1 MTGITSI
8 GSYIPIYRLPRETIA
23 AMWGTRPMGGEK
35 AVAGY
40 DEDAVTMAV
49 AAARDCLQSETAQPD
64 GLYFASTTAPYREKQ
79 SAAIIANAIGMG
91 RKTFAADF
99 AHSLKA
105 ATTALKAALDAVKAG
120 SAGHVLVTAADCR
133 LGAPK
138 GAFEQLFGDA
148 AACLAIGSEGV
159 IAEVEAICCLH
170 SEFTGLWRTAAD
182 TFVKAGEGRFVDEAG
197 YQPMMLEAV
206 ADLLKAQS
214 LEPKDFATIVFSA
227 ADARAHAGLAG
238 KLGFK
243 PAQVQDPLLSQI
255 GHTGTA
261 GPLLML
267 TAALEEARPGERI
280 LLANYGDGVDAM
292 VLRVTEA
299 VSKVQTGKRLAD
311 RLAGSRA
318 IDYGTYLSWRELMP
332 LEAPSLPPR
341 GEPSLAARWRE
352 RPVIAT
358 LSGVKCNCC
367 GLPQIHTIGQNIR
380 ICVGCQAKDDFTPYC
395 FSDRKAA
402 LFTYAIDHLQPTQNP
417 PGLNGAVDFEGGGR
431 LLCELTDYDLD
442 QVEIGMPL
450 EMTFRKLSQ
459 GQGIVNYFWKAKP
472 VADGRVERK

>member
-1 MTGITSI
+1 MAGITAI
-8 GSYIPIYRLPRETIA
+8 GAYIPSYRLPREEIA
-23 AMWGTRPMGGEK
+23 GMWGTRPMGGEK

-49 AAARDCLQSETAQPD
+49 AAARECLQGGEVQPD

-91 RKTFAADF
+91 RKTFTADV

-105 ATTALKAALDAVKAG
+105 GTTALMSALDAVKAG
-120 SAGHVLVTAADCR
+120 SADQVLVTAADCR

-138 GAFEQLFGDA
+138 GALEQLFGDA
-148 AACLAIGSEGV
+148 AVCLAIGREGV
-159 IAEVEAICCLH
+159 IAEVEAGCR
-170 SEFTGLWRTAAD
+170 STMEFTALWRTAAD
-182 TFVKAGEGRFVDEAG
+182 AFVKSGEGRFIDEAG
-197 YQPMMLEAV
+197 YQPVMLETI
-206 ADLLKAQS
+206 ADLLKDHS
-214 LEPKDFATIVFSA
+214 LQPADFAKIVFSA
-227 ADARAHAGLAG
+227 TDARAHARLAG

-243 PAQVQDPLLSQI
+243 PAQVQDPLFAQV

-261 GPLLML
+261 ATLLML

-299 VSKVQTGKRLAD
+299 VSNVQTGKRLAD
-311 RLAGSRA
+311 RQAGSCT
-318 IDYGTYLSWRELMP
+318 IGYGTYLSWRDLMP
-332 LEAPSLPPR
+332 LEAPSLPPQ

-352 RPVIAT
+352 RPIIAT
-358 LSGVKCNCC
+358 LSGVKCNRC
-367 GLPQIHTIGQNIR
+367 GLPQIHTIGQNVR
-380 ICVGCQAKDDFTPYC
+380 ICVGCQAKDDFTAYG
-395 FSDRKAA
+395 FSNRKAS
-402 LFTYAIDHLQPTQNP
+402 LFTYAIDHLQPTKNP

-442 QVEIGMPL
+442 RVEIGMPL
-450 EMTFRKLSQ
+450 EMTFRILSQ
-459 GQGIVNYFWKAKP
+459 GEGIVNYFWKAKP
-472 VADGRVERK
+472 VAD

>member
-1 MTGITSI
+1 MAGITSI
-8 GSYIPIYRLPRETIA
+8 SAYIPNYRLPRERIA
-23 AMWGTRPMGGEK
+23 RMWGTRSIGGAK

-49 AAARDCLQSETAQPD
+49 AAARQCLADGALNPG

-79 SAAIIANAIGMG
+79 SAAIIAGALRMD
-91 RKTFAADF
+91 RKAATADF

-105 ATTALKAALDAVKAG
+105 GTTAIKTALDAVKAG
-120 SAGHVLVTAADCR
+120 SADNVLVAAADCR
-133 LGAPK
+133 LGVPK

-148 AACLAIGSEGV
+148 AVCLCIGADDG
-159 IAEVEAICCLH
+159 IAEVEAVCCSY
-170 SEFTGLWRTAAD
+170 SEFTGIWRTAGD
-182 TFVKAGEGRFVDEAG
+182 RFVKSGETRFIDEAG
-197 YQPMMLEAV
+197 YQPAMLATIG
-206 ADLLKAQS
+206 DLMKTLS
-214 LEPKDFATIVFSA
+214 LQPEDFSKIVFSA
-227 ADARAHAGLAG
+227 ADARAHARLAG

-243 PAQVQDPLLSQI
+243 PDQVQDPLFAQI

-267 TAALEEARPGERI
+267 AAALEEARPGDRI

-292 VLRVTEA
+292 VLRVADA
-299 VSKVQTGKRLAD
+299 VTKVQSANRLAE
-311 RLAGSRA
+311 RLAKGRT
-318 IDYGTYLSWRELMP
+318 IDYGTFLSWRDLLQ
-332 LEAPSLPPR
+332 LEAPALPPR

-352 RPVIAT
+352 RHIIAT
-358 LSGVKCNCC
+358 LSGVKCRRC

-380 ICVGCQAKDDFTPYC
+380 ICVGCQSKDDFETYC
-395 FSDRKAA
+395 FSDKKAS
-402 LFTYAIDHLQPTQNP
+402 LFTYAIDQLQPTKNP

-442 QVEIGMPL
+442 KVEVGMPL

-459 GQGIVNYFWKAKP
+459 GDGIVNYFWKARP
-472 VADGRVERK
+472 VED

>member
-1 MTGITSI
+1 MAGITSL
-8 GSYIPIYRLPRETIA
+8 GVYIPIYRLQREGIA
-23 AMWGTRPMGGEK
+23 KMWGTRSMGGEK

-49 AAARDCLQSETAQPD
+49 AAARECLQDEVVQPH

-79 SAAIIANAIGMG
+79 SAAIIANAVGMG
-91 RKTFAADF
+91 RKTFTADF
-99 AHSLKA
+99 SHSLKTGTA
-105 ATTALKAALDAVKAG
+105 ALMSALDAVKAG
-120 SAGHVLVTAADCR
+120 SADQVLVAAADCR

-148 AACLAIGSEGV
+148 AVCLAIGRKGV
-159 IAEVEAICCLH
+159 IAEVVAGCC
-170 SEFTGLWRTAAD
+170 SYNEFTGFWRTADDA
-182 TFVKAGEGRFVDEAG
+182 FVQSGEGRFVDEAG
-197 YQPMMLEAV
+197 YQPMMQETIT
-206 ADLLKAQS
+206 DLLKANS
-214 LEPKDFATIVFSA
+214 LQPADFAKIVFSA
-227 ADARAHAGLAG
+227 ADARAHARLAG

-243 PAQVQDPLLSQI
+243 PAQVQDPLLTQI

-261 GPLLML
+261 GTLLML
-267 TAALEEARPGERI
+267 TAALEEARPGERM
-280 LLANYGDGVDAM
+280 LLANWGDGVDAM

-311 RLAGSRA
+311 RLSGSRA
-318 IDYGTYLSWRELMP
+318 IGYGTYLSWRELIP
-332 LEAPSLPPR
+332 LETPSLPPR

-352 RPVIAT
+352 RPIIAT
-358 LSGVKCNCC
+358 LSGVKCNQC

-380 ICVGCQAKDDFTPYC
+380 ICIGCQAKDDFTAYC
-395 FSDRKAA
+395 FSDKKAS
-402 LFTYAIDHLQPTQNP
+402 LFTYAIDHLQPTKNP

-442 QVEIGMPL
+442 KVEIGMPL

-459 GQGIVNYFWKAKP
+459 GEGIVNYFWKARP
-472 VADGRVERK
+472 AAE